1 MNKKIIPNQNSKIV
15 SKKKFFCYS
24 VATLICYDVKAQK
37 KSKIRLKMNEEK
49 LNILKNFTLLL
60 VDDEEALLDKLHTVL
75 SIFFK
80 EVILAKDGQ
89 EALDIYHTQNIDMV
103 ISDYAM
109 PVLDGYGLCKAIRQ
123 EDKYIPLVIMSNYSD
138 KEKLLSVIPLALA
151 QYLIKPIDYASLT
164 ATLLSM
170 IEQIEVNGLDII
182 VINNFISYN
191 RFNKI
196 LIDQGEKVTLSSNE
210 ISLLELFIMKN
221 NQIVTMEEINLCLDS
236 VEAKSKQAVKSL
248 IYRLRKK
255 VGKDVIL
262 NIPAY
267 GYMFK
272 I

>member
-1 MNKKIIPNQNSKIV
+1 
-15 SKKKFFCYS
+15 
-24 VATLICYDVKAQK
+24 
-37 KSKIRLKMNEEK
+37 MNEKK
-49 LNILKNFTLLL
+49 LSLLKNFTLLL

-80 EVILAKDGQ
+80 EVIMAKNGQ

-109 PVLDGYGLCKAIRQ
+109 PVLNGYGLCKAIRQ
-123 EDKYIPLVIMSNYSD
+123 KDKYIPLVIMSNYSD

-151 QYLIKPIDYASLT
+151 QYLIKPIDYATLT
-164 ATLLSM
+164 STLLSM

-182 VINNFISYN
+182 VINDSVSYN

-196 LIDQGEKVTLSSNE
+196 LINKTEKICLSNNE
-210 ISLLELFIMKN
+210 INLLELFIIKN
-221 NQIVTMEEINLCLDS
+221 NQIVTMEEINLS
-236 VEAKSKQAVKSL
+236 IKSSEQISKQAIKSL

-255 VGKDVIL
+255 VGKEVIL

-272 I
+272 V

>member
-1 MNKKIIPNQNSKIV
+1 
-15 SKKKFFCYS
+15 
-24 VATLICYDVKAQK
+24 
-37 KSKIRLKMNEEK
+37 MNEEK
-49 LNILKNFTLLL
+49 LNRLKNFTLLL

-80 EVILAKDGQ
+80 EVILAKNGQ

-109 PVLDGYGLCKAIRQ
+109 PVLNGYGLCKAIRQ
-123 EDKYIPLVIMSNYSD
+123 KDKYIPLVIMSNYSD

-151 QYLIKPIDYASLT
+151 QYLIKPIDYTSLT

-182 VINNFISYN
+182 VINDSVSYN

-196 LIDQGEKVTLSSNE
+196 LINKEEEIGLSNNE
-210 ISLLELFIMKN
+210 IILIELFIIKN
-221 NQIVTMEEINLCLDS
+221 NQIVTMEEINFAINS
-236 VEAKSKQAVKSL
+236 AEERSKQAIKSL

-255 VGKDVIL
+255 LGKEVIL

-267 GYMFK
+267 GYIFK
-272 I
+272 VEDKNYATTIIN

>member
-1 MNKKIIPNQNSKIV
+1 
-15 SKKKFFCYS
+15 
-24 VATLICYDVKAQK
+24 
-37 KSKIRLKMNEEK
+37 MNEEK

-60 VDDEEALLDKLHTVL
+60 VDDEEALLDKLDTVL

-80 EVILAKDGQ
+80 EVILAKNGQ

-123 EDKYIPLVIMSNYSD
+123 KDKYIPLVIMSNYSD

-170 IEQIEVNGLDII
+170 IEQIEINGLDII
-182 VINNFISYN
+182 VINDCVSYN
-191 RFNKI
+191 RFNKTLINKEEEIGLSNNEII
-196 LIDQGEKVTLSSNE
+196 LI
-210 ISLLELFIMKN
+210 ELFIIKN
-221 NQIVTMEEINLCLDS
+221 NQIVTMEEINLAITS
-236 VEAKSKQAVKSL
+236 AEERSKQAVKSL

-272 I
+272 V

>member
-1 MNKKIIPNQNSKIV
+1 
-15 SKKKFFCYS
+15 
-24 VATLICYDVKAQK
+24 
-37 KSKIRLKMNEEK
+37 MNEEK

-60 VDDEEALLDKLHTVL
+60 VDDEEALLDKLDTVL

-80 EVILAKDGQ
+80 EVILAKNGQ

-123 EDKYIPLVIMSNYSD
+123 KDKYIPLVIMSNYSA

-151 QYLIKPIDYASLT
+151 QYLIKPIDYASLS

-170 IEQIEVNGLDII
+170 IEQIEINGLDII
-182 VINNFISYN
+182 VINDCVSYN
-191 RFNKI
+191 RFNKTLINKEEEIGLSNNEII
-196 LIDQGEKVTLSSNE
+196 LI
-210 ISLLELFIMKN
+210 ELFIIKN
-221 NQIVTMEEINLCLDS
+221 NQIVTMEEINLAITS
-236 VEAKSKQAVKSL
+236 AEERSKQAVKSL
-248 IYRLRKK
+248 IFRLRKK
-255 VGKDVIL
+255 VGKEVIL

-272 I
+272 VEEHR

>member
-1 MNKKIIPNQNSKIV
+1 
-15 SKKKFFCYS
+15 
-24 VATLICYDVKAQK
+24 
-37 KSKIRLKMNEEK
+37 MNEEK

-109 PVLDGYGLCKAIRQ
+109 PVLNGYGLCKAIRQ
-123 EDKYIPLVIMSNYSD
+123 EDRYIPLVIMSNYSD

-151 QYLIKPIDYASLT
+151 QYLIKPIDYATLT
-164 ATLLSM
+164 ATLLSI

-182 VINNFISYN
+182 INKEDKIS
-191 RFNKI
+191 
-196 LIDQGEKVTLSSNE
+196 LSNSE
-210 ISLLELFIMKN
+210 INLLELFIIKN
-221 NQIVTMEEINLCLDS
+221 NQIVTMEEINLAINS
-236 VEAKSKQAVKSL
+236 IEQKSKQAIKSL

-255 VGKDVIL
+255 VGKEVIL

-272 I
+272 V

>member
-1 MNKKIIPNQNSKIV
+1 
-15 SKKKFFCYS
+15 
-24 VATLICYDVKAQK
+24 
-37 KSKIRLKMNEEK
+37 MNEEK

-109 PVLDGYGLCKAIRQ
+109 PVLNGYGLCKAIRQ
-123 EDKYIPLVIMSNYSD
+123 EDRYIPLVIMSNYSD

-151 QYLIKPIDYASLT
+151 QYLIKPIDYATLT
-164 ATLLSM
+164 ATLLSI

-182 VINNFISYN
+182 VINDSVSYD
-191 RFNKI
+191 RFSKI
-196 LIDQGEKVTLSSNE
+196 LINKEEKISLSNSE
-210 ISLLELFIMKN
+210 INLLELFIIKN
-221 NQIVTMEEINLCLDS
+221 NQIVTMEEINLAINS
-236 VEAKSKQAVKSL
+236 IEQKSKQAIKSL

-255 VGKDVIL
+255 VGKEVIL

-272 I
+272 V

>member
-1 MNKKIIPNQNSKIV
+1 
-15 SKKKFFCYS
+15 
-24 VATLICYDVKAQK
+24 
-37 KSKIRLKMNEEK
+37 MNEEK
-49 LNILKNFTLLL
+49 LNRLKKFTLLL

-80 EVILAKDGQ
+80 EVILAKNGQ

-109 PVLDGYGLCKAIRQ
+109 PVLNGYELCKAIRQ
-123 EDKYIPLVIMSNYSD
+123 KDKYIPLVIMSNYSD

-182 VINNFISYN
+182 VINEFISYN

-196 LIDQGEKVTLSSNE
+196 LINKEEKIGLSNSE
-210 ISLLELFIMKN
+210 INLLELFIIKN
-221 NQIVTMEEINLCLDS
+221 NQIVTMEEISLAVKS
-236 VEAKSKQAVKSL
+236 VEEKSKQAIKSL

-255 VGKDVIL
+255 VGKEVIL

-272 I
+272 V